1 MFEFLVFC
9 VIIFILWSLRRATRV
24 LVKDSRKLAEMKAI
38 EWHDGLNLMDDSE
51 IDARINA
58 ILNPSTTKKAK

>member
-9 VIIFILWSLRRATRV
+9 VIIFILWSLRRATRI

-38 EWHDGLNLMDDSE
+38 EWHNGLNLMDDAT
-51 IDARINA
+51 IDQKINE
-58 ILNPSTTKKAK
+58 ILNPSATKKAK